1 MGDIARNQGT
11 PAETA
16 DRPVGTI
23 VRPGYEDAPHRPA
36 GTTPRIPAPQPPA
49 PRPRPDSEAT
59 GGDRTAPAAR
69 YLLAGIRLALGWL
82 FLWAFLD
89 KTFGL
94 GHDTT
99 SAKAWIHG
107 GSPTRGFLGSATKGP
122 FTGFYHSLA
131 GTTYAD
137 VLFMVALAAIGTALI
152 LGIGMWLA
160 AIGGAVLTVLMWSAV
175 LPPASNP
182 FLDEHLIYA
191 AVLVALAYLGAGRA
205 LGLGRPWAATPL
217 VRRLPWLV

>member
-1 MGDIARNQGT
+1 MVDIAHNHNG
-11 PAETA
+11 PVETTGQ
-16 DRPVGTI
+16 PVDTM
-23 VRPGYEDAPHRPA
+23 PRPA
-36 GTTPRIPAPQPPA
+36 VKNTDVPSASAAPQVPANRPPA
-49 PRPRPDSEAT
+49 PEQPPIST
-59 GGDRTAPAAR
+59 AAR
-69 YLLAGIRLALGWL
+69 DGRPAPGVHYLLAAIRLALGWL

-89 KTFGL
+89 KAFGL

-107 GSPTRGFLGSATKGP
+107 GSPTKGFFGSATKGP

-131 GTTYAD
+131 GTTFAD
-137 VLFMVALAAIGTALI
+137 VAFMVALAAIGTALI

-160 AIGGAVLTVLMWSAV
+160 ATSGAALTVMMWSAV

-191 AVLVALAYLGAGRA
+191 AVLVLLACLGAGRT
-205 LGLGRPWAATPL
+205 LGLGRLWATTPL
-217 VRRLPWLV
+217 VRRLPWLA